1 MILESRSGLHPH
13 GGNLIQYMNPAVTS
27 TWGEFTPKGKAA
39 LLRLPVRAGFSCGFL
54 HKWVTRTWLRCFGHG
69 PVDID
74 YHGLKLRLIPDRN
87 ITDQKLLFR
96 SGLRDQAELNFI
108 KRHVPTK
115 GVFLDIGANIGYYSL
130 SAAKMGFPRIIAIEP
145 NPLLVPRLHFNASAN
160 HLNERLQLIPVAVSD
175 KVGELFLHS
184 PGDMGSGT
192 VSTTSSEGDVA
203 VKVDTLAN
211 ILNVAN
217 VERVDAFKIDVE
229 GHEDKAMLPWLRTLP
244 DNKLPV
250 AGIIEFVHQ
259 HHWHDDL
266 IAYLLGRGYRIGM
279 KTRSNI
285 IVVRSVM
292 LS

>member
-1 MILESRSGLHPH
+1 MHPSAL
-13 GGNLIQYMNPAVTS
+13 N
-27 TWGEFTPKGKAA
+27 TWGEFKPTGKAA
-39 LLRLPVRAGFSCGFL
+39 LLRLPVRAGLSCGVF
-54 HKWVTRTWLRCFGHG
+54 HKWITRTWLRCLGHG

-87 ITDQKLLFR
+87 MTDQKLLFR
-96 SGLRDQAELNFI
+96 SGLRDQTELNFI
-108 KRHVPTK
+108 RRHVPTK

-130 SAAKMGFPRIIAIEP
+130 SAAQMGFTRIVAIEP

-160 HLNERLQLIPVAVSD
+160 HLNERLQLVPVAVSD

-192 VSTTSSEGDVA
+192 VSTISSEGDVA
-203 VKVDTLAN
+203 VKVDTLSN
-211 ILNVAN
+211 ILSIEG

-229 GHEDKAMLPWLRTLP
+229 GHEDKAMLPWLRALP
-244 DNKLPV
+244 DDKLPV

-259 HHWHDDL
+259 RHWNDDL
-266 IAYLLGRGYRIGM
+266 IAYLLSRGYRIGM
-279 KTRSNI
+279 KTRSNVM
-285 IVVRSVM
+285 VVRTAV